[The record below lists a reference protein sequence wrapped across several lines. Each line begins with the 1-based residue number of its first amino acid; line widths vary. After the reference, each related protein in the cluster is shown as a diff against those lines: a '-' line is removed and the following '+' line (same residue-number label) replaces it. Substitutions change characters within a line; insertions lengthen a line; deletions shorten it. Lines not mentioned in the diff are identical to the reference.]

1 MIDQNRI
8 KGLSE
13 AELMEQLKAR
23 KLSEAELIGQLLARN
38 NNYLKINTLISED
51 YKKHGELELIANT
64 NNEYKDLNRFANNL
78 KIIERS
84 NKVED
89 LSRLDNDKI
98 ITPEQQEEIERF
110 LNDTSRVLTINSP
123 YFLFKSTDVIMASIR
138 RDVNSIGA
146 ITKVSASN
154 GYLTLDIKE
163 FAIQEAKR
171 QKYIF
176 REDTPYFLLQNV
188 DLIRQSIE
196 SDIRTIDY
204 VKEEYL
210 TEELKA
216 LALKLALE
224 NNYVITIISNS
235 YLKRNIDI
243 VKKNI
248 IENPQTIDYIDLA
261 DFSDEEQNELIKI
274 VIDSEKDYVLNEKS
288 PQVLKSNE
296 IICFKS
302 IDYDLSSVRYIDN
315 MTIEA
320 GNRIVDKLIEKK
332 YVINDYTP
340 EDFKFSPRLCL
351 SSAKN
356 NINSVIFFGNYI
368 KYWIDLKHNIERNY
382 KVGNEKD
389 ESDKKI
395 LIELRNYLI
404 ENDYYSLEQFL
415 DISVTSITDEVV
427 LNYYLKKQ
435 GVPID
440 SISEDGIKYSERIKD
455 FLLSILNTPLKVS
468 NAKKILKMISLKE
481 WEKYKSENLA
491 YYSNVFNRICDALEE
506 KPNFIEAIRELEL
519 LMRIDNVLGEKKYAL
534 YNAFIEYHH
543 IYHNPNIKDKVQML
557 QQQRDRISEYS
568 ALFIA
573 KSKEDYIAE
582 REKELESHF
591 KKLFAIKVNNPIVK
605 KKVVEVKQREM
616 LKKLYAVGDLS
627 LSEKL
632 NEIKSEYLK
641 FISSSDIEQSEL
653 SQIFDLFIISLINN
667 KHSNVD
673 ELLVDKKPKRFDEYE
688 KYEKVSKLIN
698 RLNNNNISYN
708 GREVDAYRHLIAFD
722 GQKYIYNGNRFSESE
737 LIEIKTYKDLKYIY
751 GKIRSEIL
759 KIAKSIA
766 SFDNL
771 TEEDIKE
778 VIEECPF
785 DDEFYEYSFD
795 IFDNREFYQSLR
807 SFNTILSK
815 FESNRKLF
823 LNDNIYNS
831 LKGLIINEGLYQF
844 CLLQVVGTD
853 KLKEFPF
860 DRIKTFIS
868 DVEMH
873 DLIQKFGSIAGM
885 FDLAELNIDNLD
897 EILEVKKMFEY
908 GNIKQICLL
917 GKDVIKKIHN
927 DSGYTFA
934 SASKR
939 IDVACDLLSNAVSK
953 NSSTVPYINGEC
965 GKYKYSMYDSTDE
978 TLLTAGIDTEACFRC
993 SGHDNDFLH
1002 YCALDKNG
1010 FVIKLIDKEGNFIA
1024 RASGFRNGNGVY
1036 INQLRTIYDKK
1047 SSASNSEKE
1056 SIIELLNKLVTI

>member
-1 MIDQNRI
+1 MN
-8 KGLSE
+8 
-13 AELMEQLKAR
+13 
-23 KLSEAELIGQLLARN
+23 
-38 NNYLKINTLISED
+38 
-51 YKKHGELELIANT
+51 
-64 NNEYKDLNRFANNL
+64 F
-78 KIIERS
+78 IIF
-84 NKVED
+84 
-89 LSRLDNDKI
+89 I
-98 ITPEQQEEIERF
+98 
-110 LNDTSRVLTINSP
+110 
-123 YFLFKSTDVIMASIR
+123 LF
-138 RDVNSIGA
+138 
-146 ITKVSASN
+146 
-154 GYLTLDIKE
+154 YC
-163 FAIQEAKR
+163 
-171 QKYIF
+171 
-176 REDTPYFLLQNV
+176 
-188 DLIRQSIE
+188 
-196 SDIRTIDY
+196 
-204 VKEEYL
+204 L

-216 LALKLALE
+216 LAIKLALE
-224 NNYVITIISNS
+224 NNYVITINSNS

-261 DFSDEEQNELIKI
+261 NFSIDEQNELIKI

-288 PQVLKSNE
+288 PQVLKTNE
-296 IICFKS
+296 YICFKS
-302 IDYDLSSVRYIDN
+302 IDYDLSSVRYIDIDN
-315 MTIEA
+315 MTIEV

-340 EDFKFSPRLCL
+340 EEFKLSPRLCL

-368 KYWIDLKHNIERNY
+368 KYWIDLKHNIEKDY

-395 LIELRNYLI
+395 LTELRNYLI
-404 ENDYYSLEQFL
+404 ENDYYLEQFL

-440 SISEDGIKYSERIKD
+440 SISEDDIKYSERIKD

-468 NAKKILKMISLKE
+468 NTKKILKMISLKE

-491 YYSNVFNRICDALEE
+491 YYSNVFNRTCDALEK
-506 KPNFIEAIRELEL
+506 KPNFIEAIRELEF
-519 LMRIDNVLGEKKYAL
+519 LMRIDNILGEKKYAL

-543 IYHNPNIKDKVQML
+543 IYHNPNIKDKSQML

-591 KKLFAIKVNNPIVK
+591 KKLFAIKVNNSKVK
-605 KKVVEVKQREM
+605 KKVIEVKQREM
-616 LKKLYAVGDLS
+616 LKKLYAVGDVS

-641 FISSSDIEQSEL
+641 FMFSSDIEQSEL
-653 SQIFDLFIISLINN
+653 SQILDLFIISLINN

-673 ELLVDKKPKRFDEYE
+673 ELLVYKKPKRFDEYE

-722 GQKYIYNGNRFSESE
+722 GQKYIYTGNLFSESE
-737 LIEIKTYKDLKYIY
+737 LIEIKTYKELKYIY

-795 IFDNREFYQSLR
+795 IFDNQEFYRPLR
-807 SFNTILSK
+807 TFNIILAN

-844 CLLQVVGTD
+844 CLLQVIGTNR
-853 KLKEFPF
+853 LKEFP
-860 DRIKTFIS
+860 S
-868 DVEMH
+868 
-873 DLIQKFGSIAGM
+873 
-885 FDLAELNIDNLD
+885 
-897 EILEVKKMFEY
+897 
-908 GNIKQICLL
+908 
-917 GKDVIKKIHN
+917 
-927 DSGYTFA
+927 
-934 SASKR
+934 
-939 IDVACDLLSNAVSK
+939 
-953 NSSTVPYINGEC
+953 
-965 GKYKYSMYDSTDE
+965 
-978 TLLTAGIDTEACFRC
+978 
-993 SGHDNDFLH
+993 
-1002 YCALDKNG
+1002 
-1010 FVIKLIDKEGNFIA
+1010 
-1024 RASGFRNGNGVY
+1024 
-1036 INQLRTIYDKK
+1036 
-1047 SSASNSEKE
+1047 
-1056 SIIELLNKLVTI
+1056 